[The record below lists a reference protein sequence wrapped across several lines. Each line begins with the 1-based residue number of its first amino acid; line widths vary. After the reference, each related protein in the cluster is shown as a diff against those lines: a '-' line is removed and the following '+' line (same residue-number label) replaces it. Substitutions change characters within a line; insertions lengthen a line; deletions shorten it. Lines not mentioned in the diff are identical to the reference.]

1 MIFLVA
7 MTTASI
13 FFNLKYFL
21 DNTLLFSL
29 SAIMFVLAVW
39 LIFEAAVV
47 SRKASGDG

>member
-1 MIFLVA
+1 VG

-21 DNTLLFSL
+21 HNTLLFSL

-39 LIFEAAVV
+39 LILEAIAV
-47 SRKASGDG
+47 SRKTPGGG

>member
-1 MIFLVA
+1 

-29 SAIMFVLAVW
+29 SAIMLVLAVW
-39 LIFEAAVV
+39 LILEAVVV
-47 SRKASGDG
+47 SRKTSGSG